1 MKVLKRSK
9 SFRQY
14 ILKITSLRQL
24 RGVSFKKKWL
34 EIKENVILKVGYHL
48 LLKSME

>member
-14 ILKITSLRQL
+14 ILKINFPSPA